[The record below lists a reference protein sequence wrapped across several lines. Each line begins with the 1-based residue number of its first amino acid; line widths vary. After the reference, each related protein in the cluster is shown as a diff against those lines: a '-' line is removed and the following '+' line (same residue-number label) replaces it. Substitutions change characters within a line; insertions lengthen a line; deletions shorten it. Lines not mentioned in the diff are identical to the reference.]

1 MTRALTSV
9 GAPLHSPN
17 GPARRSI
24 TDLRRR
30 VTHHSP
36 LATAFLIANG
46 ILERPLTHSKQTTAM
61 PSNREKFRDHS
72 IAALRQLSLCL
83 SASVANPRQLP
94 LDDRRDANFGYTTRM
109 PERLQPAFRRV
120 AVIGTGLIG
129 GSFALALDRYFPA
142 IARVGFDR
150 KDVLARAKARGA
162 IQESASD
169 LASAVRGA
177 DLVYIALPVGA
188 AIESLPAIAGSVR
201 PDALVTDACSTKTVI
216 CRSAHEHFRSGA
228 RFLGGHPIAGKETS
242 GIEHADEKLFRGSR
256 YALIAQ
262 EEDSDP
268 RVQQFAALLRTLG
281 AEPDWCDAET
291 HDWAVGIV
299 SHLPQLLSVALARVV
314 QDESDETGLPM
325 TLAGPGLEDM
335 LRLAGSPYSVWRDI
349 CLTNSENISRAL
361 DRLMQAVDYLRTHL
375 SSKDLEEEFRAAN
388 ELYKLLHKS
397 K

>member
-1 MTRALTSV
+1 
-9 GAPLHSPN
+9 
-17 GPARRSI
+17 
-24 TDLRRR
+24 
-30 VTHHSP
+30 
-36 LATAFLIANG
+36 
-46 ILERPLTHSKQTTAM
+46 
-61 PSNREKFRDHS
+61 
-72 IAALRQLSLCL
+72 
-83 SASVANPRQLP
+83 
-94 LDDRRDANFGYTTRM
+94 M

-150 KDVLARAKARGA
+150 KEVLARAMARGA

-188 AIESLPAIAGSVR
+188 AIESLPAIAASAR
-201 PDALVTDACSTKTVI
+201 PDALITDACSTKTVI
-216 CRSAHEHFRSGA
+216 CRSATEIFRSGA

-262 EEDSDP
+262 KEDPDL
-268 RVQQFAALLRTLG
+268 RVQQFAALLCTLG

-314 QDESDETGLPM
+314 QDESDETGLPA

-361 DRLMQAVDYLRTHL
+361 DRLTQALDYLRTHL
-375 SSKDLEEEFRAAN
+375 SSKDLEQEFRAAN

-397 K
+397 ESQGGAQS